1 MILNKTMIL
10 KRIKAIMIAVA
21 VVLPA
26 MGQSAFKG
34 QLHISREA
42 FILQGSLLRVQM
54 RVSYGKNLLNRGE
67 TLNFTPVLKDSYQ
80 HQALSSVVITGK
92 GDEGRRLRGNIPV
105 ATSDKKGGEY
115 VFDYDTTIP
124 FAEWMRSASLY
135 IESEERTAQGKGHV
149 YEDCVFSNLRF
160 GHAATSSIDEQLN
173 ALSVA
178 GSYSS
183 VPSHAESNWV
193 QILVPGQVPDEGITV
208 SGSIPLADERH
219 IGAMGTRKFNETI
232 LEELQKS
239 LATDLQVPG
248 TRLERIAITGY
259 GAPIGN
265 YRQNE
270 VRSNA
275 RALELKDYLLTA
287 KGDIPNSISI
297 GWVAEDWDS
306 IQILIQ
312 GSQMRLREAA
322 LDIIRSVDVASG
334 REAQLKMLDGGTLY
348 SILQQTVFPAVCR
361 LQYTAVLSRKGATT
375 QVISSR
381 AVSLMDMFRTAQA
394 FKRGS
399 QEFNDLID
407 LSARLYPDY
416 AEANVNAAGVALM
429 RGDLQKAAAYLKGLD
444 TDPRAYNNLGVLYML
459 LGDHSKA
466 EVYLRMAKAQGVRE
480 ADNALAEMNKR

>member
-1 MILNKTMIL
+1 MILSRLKTIL
-10 KRIKAIMIAVA
+10 FAMAI
-21 VVLPA
+21 VLPA

-34 QLHISREA
+34 QLHLSRES
-42 FILQGSLLRVQM
+42 FTLQGTLLRVQM

-105 ATSDKKGGEY
+105 ASSDNKGGEY
-115 VFDYDTTIP
+115 SFEYDTTIP

-135 IESEERTAQGKGHV
+135 IESEERNSQGKGHV

-160 GHAATSSIDEQLN
+160 GRAATSTIDEKLGTLPIGN
-173 ALSVA
+173 L
-178 GSYSS
+178 YSS
-183 VPSHAESNWV
+183 IPSHAEANWV
-193 QILVPGQVPDEGITV
+193 QIIVPGQVPDEGITV

-219 IGAMGTRKFNETI
+219 IGSMGTRKFNETI

-239 LATDLQVPG
+239 LANELQIPG
-248 TRLERIAITGY
+248 TRLERLSLSGY

-275 RALELKDYLLTA
+275 RALELKDYMLTA

-306 IQILIQ
+306 IQVLIQ

-361 LQYTAVLSRKGATT
+361 LQYTAVLSRKGTAT

-394 FKRGS
+394 FKKGS

-444 TDPRAYNNLGVLYML
+444 TDPRAYNNYGVLYML
-459 LGDHSKA
+459 MGENSKA
-466 EVYLRMAKAQGVRE
+466 EVYLRMAEAQKVRE
-480 ADNALAEMNKR
+480 ASMALAEMYKR

>member
-1 MILNKTMIL
+1 MIL
-10 KRIKAIMIAVA
+10 KRFKAIVIAGA
-21 VVLPA
+21 VVLPV

-54 RVSYGKNLLNRGE
+54 RVSYNRNLLNRGE

-105 ATSDKKGGEY
+105 VTSNSKEGKY

-160 GHAATSSIDEQLN
+160 GRAATSNIDAKL
-173 ALSVA
+173 AAMPVT
-178 GSYSS
+178 GSYAST
-183 VPSHAESNWV
+183 PSRAEASWV
-193 QILVPGQVPDEGITV
+193 QIIVPGQVPDEGITV
-208 SGSIPLADERH
+208 SGMIPLADERH
-219 IGAMGTRKFNETI
+219 IGAMGTRKFNEAI

-239 LATDLQVPG
+239 LARELQVPG
-248 TRLERIAITGY
+248 TRIERLSLTGY

-275 RALELKDYLLTA
+275 RALELKDYMLTA
-287 KGDIPNSISI
+287 KGDIPSSISI

-306 IQILIQ
+306 IQQLISA
-312 GSQMRLREAA
+312 SQMRLREAA

-334 REAQLKMLDGGTLY
+334 REAQLRMLDGGTLY
-348 SILQQTVFPAVCR
+348 SILQQTIFPAVCR
-361 LQYTAVLSRKGATT
+361 LQFTAVLSRKGTT
-375 QVISSR
+375 TPVVSSR

-394 FKRGS
+394 FKKGS

-416 AEANVNAAGVALM
+416 TEANVNAAGVALM
-429 RGDLQKAAAYLKGLD
+429 RGDLRKAAEYLKGLD
-444 TDPRAYNNLGVLYML
+444 TDTRAYNNYGVLYML
-459 LGDHSKA
+459 LGEKAKA
-466 EVYLRMAKAQGVRE
+466 EVYLRMAEAQGVHE
-480 ADNALAEMNKR
+480 AIIINRKGLWKLTWF

>member
-1 MILNKTMIL
+1 M
-10 KRIKAIMIAVA
+10 
-21 VVLPA
+21 VLPV

-42 FILQGSLLRVQM
+42 FVLQGSLLRVQM
-54 RVSYGKNLLNRGE
+54 RVSYGRNLLNRGE

-105 ATSDKKGGEY
+105 ATSDNKGGEY

-135 IESEERTAQGKGHV
+135 IESEERTAHGKGHV

-160 GHAATSSIDEQLN
+160 GRAATSTIDEKLG
-173 ALSVA
+173 AMPLT
-178 GSYSS
+178 GTYSS
-183 VPSHAESNWV
+183 VPSRAEANWV
-193 QILVPGQVPDEGITV
+193 QIIVPGQVPDEGITV
-208 SGSIPLADERH
+208 NGCIPLADERR
-219 IGAMGTRKFNETI
+219 IGAMGTRKFNETV

-239 LATDLQVPG
+239 LANELQIPG
-248 TRLERIAITGY
+248 TRLERLSLTGY

-270 VRSNA
+270 IRSNA
-275 RALELKDYLLTA
+275 RALELKDYMLTA

-306 IQILIQ
+306 IQVLISV
-312 GSQMRLREAA
+312 SQMRLREAA

-334 REAQLKMLDGGTLY
+334 RESQLKMLDGGTLY

-361 LQYTAVLSRKGATT
+361 LQYTAVLSRKGSAT

-394 FKRGS
+394 FKKGS

-429 RGDLQKAAAYLKGLD
+429 RGDLHKAAAYLKGLD
-444 TDPRAYNNLGVLYML
+444 TDARAYNNYGVLYML
-459 LGDHSKA
+459 LGENAKA
-466 EVYLRMAKAQGVRE
+466 EVYLRMAEAQGVRE
-480 ADNALAEMNKR
+480 ASMALAEMNKR